1 MKLNLI
7 TYGKG
12 KKFISSKFTPIENIP
27 FFVKPKGGL
36 WASPV
41 NSVCG
46 WREWCKI
53 ENFGDLSNNFTFGFD
68 GNVFVI
74 DSISS
79 ATSMPW
85 IEYHNNLMNSPDFE
99 KMLEQGYDAIYLT
112 EKGQKETRFSTPSLY
127 GWDCECVLIM
137 NPKCIS

>member
-1 MKLNLI
+1 MELNLI

-41 NSVCG
+41 NAAWG

-53 ENFGDLSNNFTFGFD
+53 EEFGDISNNFTFVFD

-79 ATSMPW
+79 AASMPW
-85 IEYHNNLMNSPDFE
+85 IDHDKSIDFE
-99 KMLEQGYDAIYLT
+99 KMLELGYDAIYLT

-137 NPKCIS
+137 NPECIF

>member
-41 NSVCG
+41 NAAWG

-53 ENFGDLSNNFTFGFD
+53 EEFGDLYNNFTFVFD

-79 ATSMPW
+79 AASMPW
-85 IEYHNNLMNSPDFE
+85 IDHDKSIDFE
-99 KMLEQGYDAIYLT
+99 KMLELGYDAIYLT

-137 NPKCIS
+137 NPECIF

>member
-7 TYGKG
+7 TYGNG
-12 KKFISSKFTPIENIP
+12 EEFVPSKFMPVENIP

-41 NSVCG
+41 NAARG
-46 WREWCKI
+46 WSEWCKS
-53 ENFGDLSNNFTFGFD
+53 EEFGDLSNNFTFVFD

-74 DSISS
+74 DSLRS

-85 IEYHNNLMNSPDFE
+85 IGHNYMKSPDFE
-99 KMLEQGYDAIYLT
+99 KMIEQGYDAIYLT
-112 EKGQKETRFSTPSLY
+112 EEGQIKTRFSTPSLY
-127 GWDCECVLIM
+127 GWDCECILIM
-137 NPKCIS
+137 NPECIC